1 MYFYAHLSFITFSNW
16 SIFTDISFLWQ
27 MYTNIQKLLHEL
39 HPNVFH

>member
-1 MYFYAHLSFITFSNW
+1 
-16 SIFTDISFLWQ
+16 